1 MGQNVRKTP
10 VRCKKYGNK
19 SADENAIIKTKNV
32 FVETRFFSI
41 NNKKCLDEI
50 HAKHLGKMYAKRL
63 YGAKN
68 TVQKVLTE
76 MR

>member
-1 MGQNVRKTP
+1 M
-10 VRCKKYGNK
+10 Y
-19 SADENAIIKTKNV
+19 
-32 FVETRFFSI
+32 
-41 NNKKCLDEI
+41 
-50 HAKHLGKMYAKRL
+50 AKHLGKMYAKRL